1 MDIYRGKGEQSMK
14 SYLRVRLVVSGVL
27 ALVLLCGCAAKGTG
41 SQALVF
47 SGVRGQIR
55 EQVAADTRACQQ
67 MAEQAPA
74 AYDQFIRPAY
84 RNIEPR
90 SLRVQINCMTGL
102 GYLAF
107 MTHGQ
112 TMDQFKAEM
121 QVCVPTALKGKKTL
135 SDDDMNVIA
144 DCMLG
149 RGYSVAGPNFSR
161 GPK

>member
-1 MDIYRGKGEQSMK
+1 MK
-14 SYLRVRLVVSGVL
+14 SHLQGRLVVSGVL
-27 ALVLLCGCAAKGTG
+27 ALVFLWGCAA
-41 SQALVF
+41 QALVF
-47 SGVRGQIR
+47 SAARGQVP
-55 EQVAADTRACQQ
+55 EQVNADTRSCQQ

-74 AYDQFIRPAY
+74 AYDQFVRPPF

-90 SLRVQINCMTGL
+90 SRRVQINCMTGL

-121 QVCVPTALKGKKTL
+121 QVCVPTVLRAKKSL
-135 SDDDMNVIA
+135 SDDDLNGIA
-144 DCMLG
+144 DCMAG
-149 RGYSVAGPNFSR
+149 RGYSVAGPNFVR

>member
-1 MDIYRGKGEQSMK
+1 MK

-27 ALVLLCGCAAKGTG
+27 ALVLLWGCAAIGLG
-41 SQALVF
+41 PRALVF
-47 SGVRGQIR
+47 SPVRGQVP
-55 EQVAADTRACQQ
+55 EQVDADTRACQQ

-74 AYDQFIRPAY
+74 AYDQFIRPPY

-102 GYLAF
+102 GYMAF

-112 TMDQFKAEM
+112 TMDQFRAGM
-121 QVCVPTALKGKKTL
+121 QVCVPTTLKAKKTL
-135 SDDDMNVIA
+135 SDDDINGIA

-149 RGYSVAGPNFSR
+149 RGYSVAGPTFAR